1 MIFLYFK
8 NRPAIYKEELEPHNL
23 SVLEDEMS
31 QLVVEDDEE
40 SDYIPTSMRREHFG
54 LEALNKNISMLTE
67 GRISPIR
74 FQVIHPPDE
83 CAKSTQYYIKRK
95 AEEVIT
101 SSLNC
106 IAAGQSKELF
116 DLVTIQTAQPEDEI
130 LSVKVIK
137 ELISL
142 YEESNSWYTK
152 MTVLSVFVKHYTK
165 SQLQQMIPGL
175 TIWRIDQARKHAAVV
190 GAGVSEERQSV
201 VRYRLDSQK
210 LDHFLDF
217 ISCPHYIQDV
227 AYGTK
232 KLQMSTGEVLQIPN
246 VVRTVLSSCI
256 VALYLNHCCEMEFA
270 PHARSTLFTVL
281 KVSNPILSTC
291 LLYTFSCVFF
301 LSQC

>member
-1 MIFLYFK
+1 MYS
-8 NRPAIYKEELEPHNL
+8 EELDLPNL
-23 SVLEDEMS
+23 SALEDEMS

-40 SDYIPTSMRREHFG
+40 SDYMPTPMRREHFG
-54 LEALNKNISMLTE
+54 LEALNRNISMLTD

-74 FQVIHPPDE
+74 FQL
-83 CAKSTQYYIKRK
+83 TQPLAEYAVLHK
-95 AEEVIT
+95 AAEVIT
-101 SSLNC
+101 ASLNC
-106 IAAGQSKELF
+106 IAPGQSKELF
-116 DLVTIQTAQPEDEI
+116 DLVTVQTARPEDE
-130 LSVKVIK
+130 SPGDKVIK

-142 YEESNSWYTK
+142 YEESTSWYTK

-165 SQLQQMIPGL
+165 SQLQQIIPGL

-246 VVRTVLSSCI
+246 VVRSRM
-256 VALYLNHCCEMEFA
+256 VALCQNYCRKMEFE
-270 PHARSTLFTVL
+270 PLARSTLFAVL
-281 KVSNPILSTC
+281 KVSDPVQSAC
-291 LLYTFSCVFF
+291 LLYTISCGE
-301 LSQC
+301 L